1 MDLTVGTAV
10 FAGLIGTVVMT
21 AIMYGAAMMGMKMD
35 MPMML
40 GTMLMPR
47 GTAAWLVGV
56 MVHLMMGAIFFVV
69 YAALFDAFA
78 IESGI
83 VGWAALFG
91 AVHGVIAGM
100 ALGMMPMM
108 HPRLETTP
116 AGGGPPSSGG
126 VPAPGIFARNLGP
139 IGPVAIIVLHVVF
152 GAVAGVVYTA

>member
-1 MDLTVGTAV
+1 MELTVGTAV

-21 AIMYGAAMMGMKMD
+21 VIMYGAAMMGMKMD

-40 GTMLMPR
+40 GTMFMPR

-56 MVHLMMGAIFFVV
+56 MIHLMMGAIFFVV

-78 IESGI
+78 IASGI

-100 ALGMMPMM
+100 ALGMMPSM
-108 HPRLETTP
+108 HPRMEP
-116 AGGGPPSSGG
+116 ASAAAAPSRGSTSVRASGAAGPRHP
-126 VPAPGIFARNLGP
+126 PTAA
-139 IGPVAIIVLHVVF
+139 
-152 GAVAGVVYTA
+152 GATRIT